1 MLPDGDQRI
10 VNNKSS
16 SRVNTHHAVLH
27 CSGQWPTG
35 MCHSG
40 KKKAQWYILAPT
52 AKRLPERQAAGL
64 EQSHGRNAISLRK
77 KKNSQ
82 RIFLFW
88 QPRENR
94 QLYRTKQQVCALRS
108 LGCKAAEK
116 HSLLLCKT
124 STYMCT
130 QRFGPHPN
138 SAVKR
143 RRFWLFFSDRAHKI
157 LPFFLDLAGATTDV
171 REAPW
176 IRIFPL

>member
-16 SRVNTHHAVLH
+16 SRVDTHDALLH

-64 EQSHGRNAISLRK
+64 EQSHGRNTISLREK
-77 KKNSQ
+77 KITAHLPILTAQ
-82 RIFLFW
+82 G
-88 QPRENR
+88 
-94 QLYRTKQQVCALRS
+94 KQAALQNKAANARFEI
-108 LGCKAAEK
+108 LGCKAVEK

-124 STYMCT
+124 PTYMCT

-143 RRFWLFFSDRAHKI
+143 RRFWMFFSDRAHKI
-157 LPFFLDLAGATTDV
+157 LPFFLDLADAATDV